1 MKKRRVV
8 FVVLGLLALIVT
20 VIILSV
26 NVYHLYVE
34 AEKTQK
40 TAFTGNILTVGKEIV
55 QYINDD
61 LNKKVDK
68 KTVSVADSSNT
79 HTKQTFLFDKQPV
92 ALINETT
99 IDYNGNTVVLHK
111 DTTFLANNSD
121 TLSQDSLLSVPI
133 LTANDSAEL
142 QAFSDLI
149 LSNVDKD
156 SLENFIY
163 NVLFINKLPV
173 DFDFCIYNLPEN
185 CFVIPPRL
193 SNPEMLNKGYVFAL
207 TKNGE
212 RSISHYF
219 ILYFPSE
226 RAFYMKNM
234 RSILYPIIGILLAI
248 TFLIALLILSLSQQK
263 INEDVKNDFINNIT
277 HEFKTPIATISLAC
291 QAMTDTSI
299 QNDKDVLLSYT
310 SIIQAENDRLKKMVT
325 NILQL
330 ARLKRGQLQIVS
342 EKINVHDILNSIIAN
357 ISLQV
362 SNSNGQIIT
371 HLDATVPTIIGD
383 PTHIESIL
391 VNLIE
396 NALKYAQKEPII
408 EISTRNVKRNLEIR
422 VKDNGIGIPK
432 KSLRHVFDE
441 FYRVPKG
448 NIHDVKGYGLGLHY
462 VKKIVQ
468 KHGGHISVESELNI
482 GSTFIVSLPLK

>member
-330 ARLKRGQLQIVS
+330 AR
-342 EKINVHDILNSIIAN
+342 
-357 ISLQV
+357 
-362 SNSNGQIIT
+362 
-371 HLDATVPTIIGD
+371 
-383 PTHIESIL
+383 
-391 VNLIE
+391 
-396 NALKYAQKEPII
+396 
-408 EISTRNVKRNLEIR
+408 
-422 VKDNGIGIPK
+422 
-432 KSLRHVFDE
+432 
-441 FYRVPKG
+441 
-448 NIHDVKGYGLGLHY
+448 
-462 VKKIVQ
+462 
-468 KHGGHISVESELNI
+468 
-482 GSTFIVSLPLK
+482 